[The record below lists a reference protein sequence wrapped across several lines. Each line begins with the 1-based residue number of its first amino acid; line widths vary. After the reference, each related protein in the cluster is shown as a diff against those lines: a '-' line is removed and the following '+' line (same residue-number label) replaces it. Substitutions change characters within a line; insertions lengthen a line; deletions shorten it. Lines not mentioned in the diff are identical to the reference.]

1 MKLNN
6 NTNIFTPN
14 IKNSD
19 EVKITNQNKISSQK
33 PLPTDKITFK
43 SSTKTVARQE
53 VFKNILPKFML
64 GTTFLAGLELLMH
77 NANANNE
84 NNIKKLDSYD
94 KELVKIGLPTKEEFK
109 NIIENSMT
117 YDWQKKEN
125 VYSFTPEEV
134 ELISNAYDDEIVR
147 SKLIY
152 LLATDYNNFE
162 GYKFKN
168 FSAEETIKVLE
179 LVATYPEQENFII
192 SIIERNKPYSID
204 NGHNNYANKYNFND
218 LHNLVLL
225 RFQNPN
231 IEKFIDNTINDKNY
245 SNHDVF
251 NMINLKLKMPD
262 FVDKLIH
269 DVTDNTTPLNIQA
282 FKKIISSKEPKK
294 TYETLNKIFEYC
306 KQNNIQIDNL
316 YYEKIT
322 SNWVIQQNGDFTY
335 KYQFDNETGN
345 LVRLDK
351 IYDATPELKM
361 YIHDKNSVCTT
372 ENNNIEIKML
382 NEEKV
387 EKFSNIIPNK
397 INTWIKKGGQE
408 SVTRKIVN
416 NEYSKNGELKVIEKS
431 LESYDGT
438 TTDYGYNED
447 KNGNSFSYI
456 HIKDAGGKSLLDYK
470 HKFKKIDD
478 NHFISIENDKRYDIV
493 YFDDKVTVTQKD
505 NKTGNELDKVTLEIG
520 ENESETSLL
529 SKDLLRLLKK
539 LSGSA
544 YFDIAKSN
552 TKIYL
557 KKGSQKQNATFRY
570 HNYNKATSII
580 VSDYFNN
587 LEDIFVLQHEIGH
600 LKDFQHKIK
609 NNNDLIDI
617 FKKEREML
625 FKKAPLPIINS
636 LCYFVSK
643 DSTEYNALK
652 EIIGEVNAF
661 LYASNNS
668 PMLESRGHFLQ
679 EYFPQTFA
687 KIANLLLNTTSQ
699 KSFINK
705 ESRF

>member
-1 MKLNN
+1 MKLSN

-14 IKNSD
+14 IKNSGG
-19 EVKITNQNKISSQK
+19 VKITNQNKISSQK

-53 VFKNILPKFML
+53 VLKNILPKFML
-64 GTTFLAGLELLMH
+64 GTTFLAGLELLTH

-109 NIIENSMT
+109 NILENSMT
-117 YDWQKKEN
+117 YDWQKEEN
-125 VYSFTPEEV
+125 VYSFHPVEI

-152 LLATDYNNFE
+152 LLVTDYNNLE
-162 GYKFKN
+162 EHKFKN
-168 FSAEETIKVLE
+168 FSAEETIEVLQ
-179 LVATYPEQENFII
+179 LVARYPEQENFIN
-192 SIIERNKPYSID
+192 SILERNKQYSDD
-204 NGHNNYANKYNFND
+204 NDHNNYTNKYNFKD
-218 LHNLVLL
+218 LRNLVLL

-245 SNHDVF
+245 SKDDVF
-251 NMINLKLKMPD
+251 KIINLKLNMPD
-262 FVDKLIH
+262 FIDKLIH

-282 FKKIISSKEPKK
+282 FKKIISSQEPKK

-306 KQNNIQIDNL
+306 KQKNIQIDNL
-316 YYEKIT
+316 YHENIT
-322 SNWVIQQNGDFTY
+322 SNWVIEQNGDFID
-335 KYQFDNETGN
+335 KYQFNNETGN

-351 IYDATPELKM
+351 ICDATPELKI
-361 YIHDKNSVCTT
+361 YIHDKNSVCTI
-372 ENNNIEIKML
+372 ENNEIAIKTL
-382 NEEKV
+382 NEEKL
-387 EKFSNIIPNK
+387 ESFSDIIPNK
-397 INTWIKKGGQE
+397 INTWIKKDGQE
-408 SVTRKIVN
+408 SVIRKIVN
-416 NEYSKNGELKVIEKS
+416 NEYSTNDELKLLEKS
-431 LESYDGT
+431 LESDDGT
-438 TTDYGYNED
+438 TTDYIYIED

-456 HIKDAGGKSLLDYK
+456 HIKDATGNSLLDYN

-520 ENESETSLL
+520 ENESKTSLL

-557 KKGSQKQNATFRY
+557 KKQEEHAYFCCY
-570 HNYNKATSII
+570 NYNKATSITI
-580 VSDYFNN
+580 PDYYNN
-587 LEDIFVLQHEIGH
+587 PEDIFVLQHEIGH
-600 LKDFQHKIK
+600 LKDFQHKIR
-609 NNNDLIDI
+609 NNNDLIDV
-617 FKKEREML
+617 FEKEREML
-625 FKKAPLPIINS
+625 FKKAPLPIIDS
-636 LCYFVSK
+636 LYYFVSK
-643 DSTEYNALK
+643 DSTEYDALK
-652 EIIGEVNAF
+652 EIIAEVNAF
-661 LYASNNS
+661 LHASNNCHR
-668 PMLESRGHFLQ
+668 LEYRGHFLQ

-687 KIANLLLNTTSQ
+687 KAANLLLNS
-699 KSFINK
+699 SN
-705 ESRF
+705 